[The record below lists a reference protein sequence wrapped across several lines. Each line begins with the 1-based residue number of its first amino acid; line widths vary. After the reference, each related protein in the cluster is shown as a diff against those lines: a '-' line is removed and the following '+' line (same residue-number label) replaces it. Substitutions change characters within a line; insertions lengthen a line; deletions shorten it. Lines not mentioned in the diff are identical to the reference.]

1 MTPIQS
7 FVFVPNWAQKMM
19 LETVMPDV
27 VTADS
32 AHCPKGT
39 ITGCHGNAHQDLAQ
53 TSA

>member
-1 MTPIQS
+1 
-7 FVFVPNWAQKMM
+7 MM